1 MKWCPREWWYLVAP
15 ALLAVLVYLP
25 TLRYQFVWDDVNL
38 VVYSKSGLLTSFGHS
53 FWHDSKTHLG
63 EDPYYRPWVNFTL
76 KLERQLFGLKPG
88 WFHLSNVLLHGVIT
102 FLIALLFFWLV
113 KSSLIAGVA
122 GFFFGLHPLFVD
134 SVAYI
139 SGRTDLWA
147 TFGVVV
153 AAIAGY
159 RYLEKVD
166 GKALLLMAVGFAI
179 AVFSKESAVLFIVVA
194 GLGVVTHSVRK
205 RAGWWLLI
213 TLVGL
218 LAIYL
223 GARFFVLKSFLGVR
237 APANL
242 SSMILFTLNSF
253 GRQLTFFLFPLR
265 TPLFWGQFTP
275 SDRLVAA
282 GILGVGWLLIPLAVR
297 KVKFSRLLVLAW
309 LWVTVTL
316 PPFAWSIQFG
326 PAGRLLYLPGIGMA
340 LLLAIVLENFRE
352 TKPKPGRI
360 LTGLVLLGCVAGLP
374 AMFKRLGYWRDEVP
388 LFSKM
393 VEEMP
398 GYAPSYYNLGTALLA
413 QGDTSDAISVFSQAV
428 AVDSEAVGAAL
439 NLGALLQK
447 GGRFTEAEELYRQII
462 RRRPDYA
469 PAYVNL
475 GLLLYREG
483 KIKQAI
489 AMLKVACEMAPD
501 DGVAFYNLSQ
511 LYWINKQADSALWA
525 IESACRLMPEN
536 QRFREFLQK
545 MGK

>member
-25 TLRYQFVWDDVNL
+25 TVRYQFVWDDVNL
-38 VVYSKSGLLTSFGHS
+38 VVYSKSGLFTSFGQS

-88 WFHLSNVLLHGVIT
+88 WFHLSNVLLHGAVT
-102 FLIALLFFWLV
+102 FLVALLFFWLV
-113 KSSLIAGVA
+113 KSSLLAGVA

-147 TFGVVV
+147 SFGVVI
-153 AAIAGY
+153 AALAGY

-166 GKALLLMAVGFAI
+166 GKALLLAAVGFAI
-179 AVFSKESAVLFIVVA
+179 AVFSKENAVLFIAVA

-205 RAGWWLLI
+205 RARWWLLI
-213 TLVGL
+213 TLAGVL
-218 LAIYL
+218 VIYF

-242 SSMILFTLNSF
+242 SSIGLFTLNSF
-253 GRQLTFFLFPLR
+253 GRQLTFFLFPFR

-275 SDRLVAA
+275 GNRLVVT
-282 GILGVGWLLIPLAVR
+282 GILGLGWLLVPLVVR
-297 KVKFSRLLVLAW
+297 KIKFSRLLFLAW

-316 PPFAWSIQFG
+316 LPFAWSIQFG
-326 PAGRLLYLPGIGMA
+326 PTGRLLYLPGIGMA
-340 LLLAIVLENFRE
+340 LFLTIVLENFRE
-352 TKPKPGRI
+352 TKPKLGRI
-360 LTGLVLLGCVAGLP
+360 LTGLVLLWCVAGLP
-374 AMFKRLGYWRDEVP
+374 VLFKRLSYWRDEFP
-388 LFSKM
+388 LFFRM

-398 GYAPSYYNLGTALLA
+398 GYAPGYYNLGTAMLA
-413 QGDTSDAISVFSQAV
+413 KGDTSSAISFFSRAV
-428 AVDSEAVGAAL
+428 VLDSEAVGAAL

-447 GGRFTEAEELYRQII
+447 GGRFNEAEELYRQII

-483 KIKQAI
+483 KIRQAI
-489 AMLKVACEMAPD
+489 GMLKDACALAPD

-525 IESACRLMPEN
+525 IESACQLMPEN
-536 QRFREFLQK
+536 QRFREFWRK
-545 MGK
+545 ISR